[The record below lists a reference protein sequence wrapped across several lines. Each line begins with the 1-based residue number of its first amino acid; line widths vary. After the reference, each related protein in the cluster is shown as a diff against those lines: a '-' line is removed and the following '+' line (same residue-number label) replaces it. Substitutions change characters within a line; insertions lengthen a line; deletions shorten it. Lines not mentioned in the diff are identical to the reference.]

1 MKRAAT
7 FIALAALLAV
17 PAAVAA
23 ADERFGAELT
33 TEAEEPPNAV
43 PSDGSGRA
51 WVTIK
56 DDDSIDYEVRYSD
69 LTGPPVAAHIHYGEP
84 GVAGPV
90 VLPLATG
97 ASPFSG
103 TLTEADLDPDS
114 PITYQEV
121 LDAIRDGGAYVNV
134 HTADNPSGEIR
145 GQLASLPPSSTA
157 GETGGSVPLTGL
169 LLVVGAVALLVGMRR
184 FATVSR
190 L

>member
-33 TEAEEPPNAV
+33 TEAEEPPNTT
-43 PSDGSGRA
+43 PSEGSGSAR
-51 WVTIK
+51 VTIK
-56 DDDSIDYEVRYSD
+56 DDDSIEYEVSYSN
-69 LTGPPVAAHIHYGEP
+69 LTGPPAAAHIHYGEP

-90 VLPLATG
+90 VLPLAHG
-97 ASPFSG
+97 DSPFSG
-103 TLTEADLDPDS
+103 TLTEADLDPAS
-114 PITYQEV
+114 PITYQQV

-145 GQLASLPPSSTA
+145 GQLESLPPTSTA
-157 GETGGSVPLTGL
+157 AATGGSVPLPAL
-169 LLVVGAVALLVGMRR
+169 LLVVGVLALIVGMRR

-190 L
+190 P